1 MARLLLFLSLL
12 LTVVASAAPLR
23 RPCRGRKAC
32 EAECAA
38 GVGASCRA
46 LGKMVAR
53 RAGELARRGCALG
66 EYESCHDLYSGDR
79 YRSWDAEVRRAVGE
93 ATKAARRQCDG
104 GDALVCR
111 SLAALVGWAVAEGNT
126 PREALHPVVEH
137 ARNLFRRGCDGG
149 DMAAC
154 TELASALSG
163 AVDMSDLTS
172 LPSRRRRRPGRS
184 TRRPAPA
191 GTATRARRWSGGE
204 ERFPRLSEEE
214 VSERRWQLMNEAC
227 DKGNGPECERAG
239 DLAEYHSA
247 EALPRYLQGCALD
260 DAASCGKVAWS
271 YGDGR
276 NGVKLDPKRA
286 IPYAETSCDADDASG
301 CDMLA
306 RLLRPTNTARAR
318 AVLRRACR
326 LEPYLDDCP
335 K

>member
-111 SLAALVGWAVAEGNT
+111 SLAALVGWAVAEGDT

-163 AVDMSDLTS
+163 AVDMSDHIVTVEEAKAAW
-172 LPSRRRRRPGRS
+172 PIYEKACAGRNGD
-184 TRRPAPA
+184 AC
-191 GTATRARRWSGGE
+191 TALEWHVK

-306 RLLRPTNTARAR
+306 RLLRPTDPARAR